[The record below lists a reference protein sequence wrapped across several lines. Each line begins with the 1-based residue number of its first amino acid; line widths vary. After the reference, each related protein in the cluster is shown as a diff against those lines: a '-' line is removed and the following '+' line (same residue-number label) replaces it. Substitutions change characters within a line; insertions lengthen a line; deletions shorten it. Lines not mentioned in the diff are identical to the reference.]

1 MIQDIKGHIEIQK
14 LNLIEYINFLAKA
27 VKNTKFLCCSRFA
40 NILANRIAKRA
51 HYCNASMVFFY
62 HKWKFFHVLKTK
74 RRKEKTYLN
83 LLIGFLFSYIPWC
96 TSSFSF
102 LFYSLLL
109 IFNHYIASLRKK
121 DIHGFPMSLPVWSV

>member
-1 MIQDIKGHIEIQK
+1 MIQDIKGHIEAPIQK

-51 HYCNASMVFFY
+51 HYCNASMVFFFTINGS
-62 HKWKFFHVLKTK
+62 FFHVLKTK

-83 LLIGFLFSYIPWC
+83 LLIGFLFSYIP
-96 TSSFSF
+96 
-102 LFYSLLL
+102 
-109 IFNHYIASLRKK
+109 
-121 DIHGFPMSLPVWSV
+121 